1 MKKIL
6 LRWFWSL
13 IEYLMF
19 VPVILIIAGLTL
31 PIENALIYTFT
42 LPLHSLLAVMIT
54 VLLKK
59 FKNLVLLILGIVYIF
74 AVSCI
79 WLITSAV
86 TPEHMLLYILGTAFF
101 FYWGIR
107 RGIAGGSSMFF
118 YTGGLVIHGLSLLI
132 IGRSPVLNP
141 LFNLSLVLAIFY
153 VLFALPV
160 ANRHYL
166 ITESQQKNSLNTMP
180 KSVIHGNW
188 IIISAITI
196 LIGILS
202 VGHFLL
208 RGLQYLRKAFDYSVN
223 FIWNIIEEISSFFQG
238 IEGSIEPPLDES
250 SYLIEEN
257 PVAGII
263 SDIILATFLIF
274 VVYRIIRYFIK
285 NGKELI
291 KNFIAFFSRVFNRF
305 QKWGDIEKSYTD
317 KQEFLIHAEKNKP
330 SFKRRREKQKQWK
343 DMKDNSSRT
352 RFLYTRF
359 VLSNIKNGYKFRIS
373 DTPSETV
380 QRITKEFDGQENH
393 ELIGQAYNNVR
404 YGIKELPDDIVGK
417 LKDKY
422 L

>member
-188 IIISAITI
+188 IIVSAITI

-202 VGHFLL
+202 
-208 RGLQYLRKAFDYSVN
+208 
-223 FIWNIIEEISSFFQG
+223 
-238 IEGSIEPPLDES
+238 
-250 SYLIEEN
+250 
-257 PVAGII
+257 
-263 SDIILATFLIF
+263 
-274 VVYRIIRYFIK
+274 
-285 NGKELI
+285 
-291 KNFIAFFSRVFNRF
+291 
-305 QKWGDIEKSYTD
+305 
-317 KQEFLIHAEKNKP
+317 
-330 SFKRRREKQKQWK
+330 
-343 DMKDNSSRT
+343 
-352 RFLYTRF
+352 
-359 VLSNIKNGYKFRIS
+359 
-373 DTPSETV
+373 
-380 QRITKEFDGQENH
+380 
-393 ELIGQAYNNVR
+393 
-404 YGIKELPDDIVGK
+404 
-417 LKDKY
+417 
-422 L
+422 